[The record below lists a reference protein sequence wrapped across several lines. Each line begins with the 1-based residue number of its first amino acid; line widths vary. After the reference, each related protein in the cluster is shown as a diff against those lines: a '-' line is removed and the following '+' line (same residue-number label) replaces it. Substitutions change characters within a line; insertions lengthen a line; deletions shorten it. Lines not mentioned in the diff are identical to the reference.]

1 MLFKNK
7 IIYTNDMII
16 YMEYYSIIIM
26 IIFIIKILFIDI
38 GQFQNY

>member
-16 YMEYYSIIIM
+16 YIEYYSIIIM